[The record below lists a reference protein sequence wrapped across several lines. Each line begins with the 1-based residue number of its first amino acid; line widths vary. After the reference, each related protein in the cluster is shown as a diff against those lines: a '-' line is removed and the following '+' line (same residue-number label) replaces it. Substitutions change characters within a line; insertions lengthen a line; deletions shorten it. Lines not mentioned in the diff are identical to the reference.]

1 MAVEA
6 ASAVSCLGTGVLKC
20 TCSSKFVTF
29 GFSLF
34 QRLERCVGIV
44 TSLTNGL
51 SEREANDALNAHVS
65 VVSFS
70 EEKSC
75 LDEIIRGILYLH
87 GSLSEGA
94 GIQAIA
100 RHKEQADTKRLGNGA
115 CCALAALSLLRIPR
129 AITVKRQ
136 NNIVLLILA

>member
-1 MAVEA
+1 MGVKAACAVA
-6 ASAVSCLGTGVLKC
+6 CVSEDVLEC

-65 VVSFS
+65 VISFRD
-70 EEKSC
+70 EKSC

-94 GIQAIA
+94 GMQGTKNRQIQRGWGMEPAV
-100 RHKEQADTKRLGNGA
+100 LSWLSA
-115 CCALAALSLLRIPR
+115 CQGFPELLQLKDKT
-129 AITVKRQ
+129 ASWF
-136 NNIVLLILA
+136 

>member
-1 MAVEA
+1 MT
-6 ASAVSCLGTGVLKC
+6 S
-20 TCSSKFVTF
+20 

-65 VVSFS
+65 VISLRD
-70 EEKSC
+70 EKSC
-75 LDEIIRGILYLH
+75 LDEIIHGILYLH

-94 GIQAIA
+94 GTQAISEA
-100 RHKEQADTKRLGNGA
+100 QRTGRYEEAGER
-115 CCALAALSLLRIPR
+115 SLLCSRCSQP
-129 AITVKRQ
+129 VKDSQ
-136 NNIVLLILA
+136 SYYS